1 MRNMKNITYNH
12 EITREA
18 SAGAKVYHCLWCN
31 TKGTNFWKVYGHAI
45 VCGIPNGYYSL
56 PIDLF
61 LKACGL

>member
-1 MRNMKNITYNH
+1 MTNMKNITVNH

-18 SAGAKVYHCLWCN
+18 SAGAKVYRCLWCN

-45 VCGIPNGYYSL
+45 VCGIPHGYYSL